1 MSVRVA
7 TFNCENLFARYRFRS
22 NLDPTTDN
30 FTINQLAFDIYEE
43 TEKQITAKAIKA
55 VSADIIALQE
65 VESLPVLD
73 RFNSQYLGQK
83 NKYLHRLVIDANDP
97 RGIDVGILSRYE
109 IVHARSHRHL
119 PVTGGSS
126 KLFSRDC
133 LEVGVRVGNKT
144 LTLYINHFK
153 SMMGGRD
160 ETHERRKQ
168 QAKAVAGIIDTAW
181 RPQNYEG
188 NYIVMGDLNDY
199 EDEHTALKPLL
210 AHEGLDNVVRRL
222 PEVDQW
228 THYYSKEKQYRQ
240 LDYLLLSPSLASH
253 NSGAP
258 EIFRAGLPW
267 RAERVEE
274 DRLDGVGEDNPKASD
289 HCPLYM
295 DIDLH

>member
-1 MSVRVA
+1 MSIRVA

-22 NLDPTTDN
+22 NLDPGTDN

-55 VSADIIALQE
+55 VDADIIALQE

-73 RFNSQYLGQK
+73 RFNSQYLGQRK
-83 NKYLHRLVIDANDP
+83 KYLHRLVIDANDP
-97 RGIDVGILSRYE
+97 RGIDVGILSRHE
-109 IVHARSHRHL
+109 IIHARSHRHV
-119 PVTGGSS
+119 PVSGGSS

-133 LEVGVRVGNKT
+133 LEVGIKVGNKT

-153 SMMGGRD
+153 SMMEGRD
-160 ETHERRKQ
+160 ETHDRRKQ

-181 RPQNYEG
+181 RAQNYEG

-199 EDEHTALKPLL
+199 EDAQTSLKPLL
-210 AHEGLDNVVRRL
+210 AHEGLVNVVRRL
-222 PEVDQW
+222 PEPEQW
-228 THYYSKEKQYRQ
+228 THYYNKAREYRQ
-240 LDYLLLSPSLASH
+240 LDYLLLSQSLAAR
-253 NSGAP
+253 NTGKP

-267 RAERVEE
+267 RADRVEDE
-274 DRLDGVGEDNPKASD
+274 RLDGVGEDNPKASD

-295 DIDLH
+295 DIHLH